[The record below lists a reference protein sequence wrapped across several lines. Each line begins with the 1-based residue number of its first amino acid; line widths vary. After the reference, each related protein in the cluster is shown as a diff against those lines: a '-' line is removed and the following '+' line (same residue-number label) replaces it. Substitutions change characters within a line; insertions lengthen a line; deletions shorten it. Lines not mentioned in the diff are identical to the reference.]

1 MEQILKIFN
10 FILSSLI
17 HIWPYLLISIPLA
30 VGMKFSG
37 ASKYL
42 NKSLGKNI
50 YVSIILATLVGAVS
64 PFCSCGVIP
73 VVATLLIGGIPLAP
87 VMSFWIASP
96 SMDPEIFFLS
106 VATIGWKLSVW
117 RLAATFAI
125 SLSAG
130 LIAHY
135 AMKKGYLGESIL
147 KNDNV
152 CSDCAGTCLCQETQT
167 KKDIAKKLFKE
178 TWSAFSMVAS
188 FMAIAFFINA
198 IIEFYVPKNFFAGYI
213 GNDSPFAVVIS
224 ALVGIPV
231 YTSNLTSL
239 PLVGGLLTAG
249 MNPGAVLAFLI
260 AGPVTTIPAM
270 AAVWG
275 IVKPKIFALYI
286 FISLFGAIIFGFLY
300 NFMN

>member
-1 MEQILKIFN
+1 MEQIHKIFD
-10 FILSSLI
+10 FILVSFI

-37 ASKYL
+37 VSGYL

-106 VATIGWKLSVW
+106 VATIGWKLSAW
-117 RLAATFAI
+117 RLAATFII
-125 SLSAG
+125 SMSAG

-135 AMKKGYLGESIL
+135 AKKKGYLGESIL

-152 CSDCAGTCLCQETQT
+152 CSDCSGTCLCPETQT

-178 TWSAFSMVAS
+178 TWGAFSMVAS

-213 GNDSPFAVVIS
+213 GNDSPFSVVIA

-249 MNPGAVLAFLI
+249 MNPGAVLSFLI